1 MWMQMFYEW
10 AGSRAK
16 PKPTL
21 EDEMREEADLLHKD
35 TISRELHLI
44 DDKFKIAANRAKAKY
59 LLEQIGKDV
68 MVVQIPTPPE
78 DLIDPR

>member
-21 EDEMREEADLLHKD
+21 AEEMREEADLLHKD
-35 TISRELHLI
+35 TISRELRLI

-59 LLEQIGKDV
+59 LLEQIGTDV
-68 MVVQIPTPPE
+68 MVVQIPTLPE
-78 DLIDPR
+78 DLMDPR

>member
-10 AGSRAK
+10 AGARAK

-21 EDEMREEADLLHKD
+21 HEEMQEEADLLHKD
-35 TISRELHLI
+35 TISRELRLI

-59 LLEQIGKDV
+59 LLQQIDTTT
-68 MVVQIPTPPE
+68 MVIQMPTLPD
-78 DLIDPR
+78 DLIDP